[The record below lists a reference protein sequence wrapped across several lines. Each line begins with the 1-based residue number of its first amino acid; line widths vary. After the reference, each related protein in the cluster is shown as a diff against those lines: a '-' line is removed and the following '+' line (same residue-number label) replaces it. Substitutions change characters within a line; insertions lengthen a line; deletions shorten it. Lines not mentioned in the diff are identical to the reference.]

1 MKFRKNNRGFT
12 LLEIIIVVAIIAVLA
27 VILLPRLA
35 RVRQPANDARRIQD
49 LRAIQGFLEL
59 YYQTNRAYPDGVNGD
74 IGYGSTGNVGN
85 CGANTLCEVLINNNI
100 TNTVPNDPVAGQ
112 FYQYGTDAT
121 AQSYVLAATLQ
132 TPNSG
137 SLADDID
144 GDLSATYGID
154 CGSGTPEVPS
164 VYCIQF

>member
-1 MKFRKNNRGFT
+1 MKFKKNKGFT

-59 YYQTNRAYPDGVNGD
+59 YYQTNRNYPMSVNGN
-74 IGYGSTGNVGN
+74 IGYGSTGNLVN
-85 CGANTLCEVLINNNI
+85 CGAGTLCETLI
-100 TNTVPNDPVAGQ
+100 TNQITNMVPNDPVTGQ
-112 FYQYGTDAT
+112 TYQYGTDT
-121 AQSYVLAATLQ
+121 NGQSYVLAATLQ
-132 TPNSG
+132 SPNSG

-144 GDLSATYGID
+144 GNLTAYSID
-154 CGSGTPEVPS
+154 CGSGTPETPP